1 MRSSKFKIFVTQ
13 SGRVMAHCLWTP
25 GLQRQHVINHG
36 DHISK
41 ELI

>member
-1 MRSSKFKIFVTQ
+1 MT
-13 SGRVMAHCLWTP
+13 HCLWTP